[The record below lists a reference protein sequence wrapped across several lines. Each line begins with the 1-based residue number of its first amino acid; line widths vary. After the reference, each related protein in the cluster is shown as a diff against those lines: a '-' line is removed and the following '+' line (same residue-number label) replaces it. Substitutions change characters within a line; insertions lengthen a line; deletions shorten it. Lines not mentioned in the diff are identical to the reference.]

1 MSSKNMLAELDL
13 VMQARKAAAPDTSY
27 VASLLHKGEDAILKK
42 VAEEAA
48 EVIMASKDLAQKS
61 HDSLHLVKEVADLW
75 FHTSVLLAYHGLSS
89 EDVMAELARREHTS
103 GLVEKAARPKA

>member
-1 MSSKNMLAELDL
+1 MSTKNMLAELDG
-13 VMQARKAAAPDTSY
+13 VMQARKTAAPDSSY

-48 EVIMASKDLAQKS
+48 EVIMASKDLAQNQQ
-61 HDSLHLVKEVADLW
+61 DTLHLVKEVADLW

-103 GLVEKAARPKA
+103 GLVEKAARAND